1 MQTNPII
8 HPDPTDCFLGRGRI
22 HGTQTHP
29 VRDVGCVPFFAFK
42 EGVEKYNATVRRGVT
57 CRRLDD
63 GDTIIFAKGEN
74 VTNPIIHPRKQD
86 PSFRMGLVFMH

>member
-1 MQTNPII
+1 M
-8 HPDPTDCFLGRGRI
+8 FLGCGRI

-42 EGVEKYNATVRRGVT
+42 EGFEKYNATVRRGVT
-57 CRRLDD
+57 RRRLDD

-74 VTNPIIHPRKQD
+74 VTNPIIHPIKTRPILSDGSCFFTKD
-86 PSFRMGLVFMH
+86 